1 MTAQRRPVLVVD
13 DDAVV
18 REMVVLMLE
27 DAGYQV
33 VAAGDGHEALEQVSQ
48 EMPALILLDMRMPR
62 MNGWEFARVFRER
75 HNHHAPIIVL
85 TAAED
90 ARQRAADARAEGYLG
105 KPFNLDEL
113 ILIVERHIGPV
124 P

>member
-13 DDAVV
+13 DDADV

-27 DAGYQV
+27 DAGYRV
-33 VAAGDGHEALEQVSQ
+33 VAAEDGHEALKRVAQ

-62 MNGWEFARVFRER
+62 MNGWEFVRAFRDR
-75 HNHHAPIIVL
+75 HDHHAPIIVL